1 MLSFRNCPY
10 IYLNLRKL
18 YNLWIDR
25 TIYVNLYQKMDNP
38 TNIQPSYFRL
48 FGETRR
54 RSHLDEPV
62 MGHFSRITFH
72 FPGFIILGFKRLKR
86 YENLKYEQFQK
97 FWKDFWALFWFLLV
111 LYTVIDNRCWLYR
124 QFIFFENETA
134 WQIAEIFG

>member
-1 MLSFRNCPY
+1 MKDQFTQ
-10 IYLNLRKL
+10 IYVKR
-18 YNLWIDR
+18 R
-25 TIYVNLYQKMDNP
+25 TIRQIFSRHVLAYA
-38 TNIQPSYFRL
+38 
-48 FGETRR
+48 FGDTTR

-97 FWKDFWALFWFLLV
+97 ILERLLSVVLILLV

-124 QFIFFENETA
+124 QFTFFENETA